1 MRHLLVDYLS
11 NGSLFQSFSSSHQ
24 GLPTHDEKC
33 IVAKYRVRKLRNNI
47 HWLDRRY
54 REYATVQSNLIYTAM
69 MINVSGLLI
78 HSHVR
83 YEMIKAYSVYSLD
96 IARSAGKMGKLQ
108 WQNYIITY
116 EDVSVR

>member
-1 MRHLLVDYLS
+1 
-11 NGSLFQSFSSSHQ
+11 
-24 GLPTHDEKC
+24 
-33 IVAKYRVRKLRNNI
+33 
-47 HWLDRRY
+47 
-54 REYATVQSNLIYTAM
+54 M